1 MGLVGDVQYDAPPS
15 MAALAQCVGE
25 ACLAQGEDPA
35 QRDFDLS
42 LVNQLSDGLQA
53 FARGAGTSE
62 KQRADAKLT
71 RFLLRWLPRCGNK
84 HSPPF
89 HYWPHAFEGLSTH
102 RVHYEIY
109 VMDDLL
115 KRCGGIINYHFR
127 AQGAHKVHIGRP
139 GGPDQAV
146 VAPPEIA
153 AAPAKPSEAGLR
165 AMASAEAVVYSAYV
179 PWLLR
184 PKTACPDRK
193 VVTPGPTSSTIPAKA
208 LPGM

>member
-1 MGLVGDVQYDAPPS
+1 

-139 GGPDQAV
+139 GGPDH
-146 VAPPEIA
+146 
-153 AAPAKPSEAGLR
+153 
-165 AMASAEAVVYSAYV
+165 
-179 PWLLR
+179 LR
-184 PKTACPDRK
+184 PLPPGKLDRK
-193 VVTPGPTSSTIPAKA
+193 RANATGSSQDQHALIGLQPSPVKEY
-208 LPGM
+208 LPGGPFSSFD